1 MNISIITEILCIKN
15 SLIYFIYINSSILS
29 ASVLFIFTIKLIFFL
44 FSLLNFVSDV
54 VDYMKSESGSATP
67 VRPTRKNTRSKGSK
81 PSKNEIYTN
90 DSDSSSSVHT
100 ASTSL
105 QSSPGSSV
113 STRKSTKKH
122 TDGVA
127 LKKVKTGRVYRFL
140 CDICGFGTDIPS
152 SVTNHYDTTHKQVA
166 YVCEICVNSKKYS
179 SQNGLRNHVKTVHM
193 DKLSCQ
199 TCGKVF
205 LYLHLLDDHNK
216 QHTQKGSIS
225 CSLCFKTFTR
235 VNDRD
240 KHFRYRCPKNPNRV
254 IICKHCD
261 KEVEGCEQGLA
272 QHLSKVHSLA
282 GIFLCLF
289 CHYLFATERK
299 LDKHN
304 ENCTKKNPCPPK

>member
-1 MNISIITEILCIKN
+1 MKLRRR
-15 SLIYFIYINSSILS
+15 SS
-29 ASVLFIFTIKLIFFL
+29 
-44 FSLLNFVSDV
+44 
-54 VDYMKSESGSATP
+54 TP
-67 VRPTRKNTRSKGSK
+67 VQSTKKQTRSAASK
-81 PSKNEIYTN
+81 VSKTYSN
-90 DSDSSSSVHT
+90 DSDSSSSEHT

-105 QSSPGSSV
+105 VSSPGSSV
-113 STRKSTKKH
+113 STRNSTKKH
-122 TDGVA
+122 TDDIA
-127 LKKVKTGRVYRFL
+127 LKKVKSGRVYRFL
-140 CDICGFGTDIPS
+140 CDHCGFGTDIPS
-152 SVTNHYDTTHKQVA
+152 SLTNHYDTTHKEVV
-166 YVCEICVNSKKYS
+166 YVCEICVHSKKYS
-179 SQNGLRNHVKTVHM
+179 SQNGLRNHVKTVHL

-205 LYLHLLDDHNK
+205 LYLDLVHEHRK

-254 IICKHCD
+254 IICKHCAM
-261 KEVEGCEQGLA
+261 EVEGCEQGLA
-272 QHLSKVHSLA
+272 KHLSKVHSLA

-304 ENCTKKNPCPPK
+304 EKCTKRNPCPPN

>member
-1 MNISIITEILCIKN
+1 MLFNI
-15 SLIYFIYINSSILS
+15 
-29 ASVLFIFTIKLIFFL
+29 
-44 FSLLNFVSDV
+44 VSDV
-54 VDYMKSESGSATP
+54 VDYMNLKSRSTTP
-67 VRPTRKNTRSKGSK
+67 VQPTRKLTRSKGSK
-81 PSKNEIYTN
+81 VSKNEIYTN

-105 QSSPGSSV
+105 TSSPGSSV
-113 STRKSTKKH
+113 STRKSSKKH
-122 TDGVA
+122 TDGAA
-127 LKKVKTGRVYRFL
+127 LKKVKSGRVYRFL
-140 CDICGFGTDIPS
+140 CDQCGFGTDIPNS
-152 SVTNHYDTTHKQVA
+152 LTNHYETTHKQVV
-166 YVCEICVNSKKYS
+166 YVCDICVSSKKYS
-179 SQNGLRNHVKTVHM
+179 SQNGLRNHVKTVHL
-193 DKLSCQ
+193 DKLSCP

-205 LYLHLLDDHNK
+205 LYLHLVEEHKK

-240 KHFRYRCPKNPNRV
+240 KHFRFRCPKNPNRV

-261 KEVEGCEQGLA
+261 TEVEGCEQGLA
-272 QHLSKVHSLA
+272 KHLSSVHSLA

-304 ENCTKKNPCPPK
+304 EHCTKRNPCPPK